1 MKIIVDMRFKLCMFV
16 ATLLMAV
23 SCVGNQ
29 QSTTS
34 VRRVKCEVAQGV
46 SQSSGSSRYPGK
58 VVATKEVN
66 RAFRVA
72 GVVDR
77 IVVKEGDSVREGDLI
92 AVMDSRDYELQLA
105 ATEAEYTA
113 IKGEVD
119 RVVKLFEE
127 ESVSAND
134 HDKAVNGLKQIEA
147 KLESH
152 RNSVTDTELRA
163 PFSGYIQKIY
173 FDRGETV
180 SAGMPIVSIVSSS
193 SPEVIINI
201 PASEY
206 IKRSELQS
214 ASAKCELYSGVEFGL
229 KHLGTTY
236 KTNLNQLYEA
246 RFTLSK
252 SECDVV
258 LSPGMSVMVSLD
270 YGNIEDNG
278 GVLIP
283 FSAVVERGGV
293 SNVWILES
301 GRASLRRVEIGDIL
315 RDGTVIVTS
324 GVEVGDVVITAGVN
338 SLEEGQHVEP
348 LEAISNSNIGGVL

>member
-1 MKIIVDMRFKLCMFV
+1 
-16 ATLLMAV
+16 MAV

-46 SQSSGSSRYPGK
+46 SQSSGGSRYPGK
-58 VVATKEVN
+58 VVAAKEVN

-72 GVVDR
+72 GVIDR
-77 IVVKEGDSVREGDLI
+77 IVVKEGDFVREGDLI
-92 AVMDSRDYELQLA
+92 AVMDSRDYKLQLA

-134 HDKAVNGLKQIEA
+134 YDKAVNGLKQIEA

-152 RNSVTDTELRA
+152 RNSVADTELRA

-180 SAGMPIVSIVSSS
+180 SAGMPIISIVSSS
-193 SPEVIINI
+193 APEVVINI

-206 IKRSELQS
+206 IKRSKLQS
-214 ASAKCELYSGVEFGL
+214 ASAKCELYPDVEFGL
-229 KHLGTTY
+229 KHLGTTH
-236 KTNLNQLYEA
+236 KANLNQLYEV

-252 SECDVV
+252 SECDVA

-270 YGNIEDNG
+270 YGDLTNG
-278 GVLIP
+278 GVVKIP
-283 FSAVVERGGV
+283 FSAVVERDGA
-293 SNVWILES
+293 SKVWVLES
-301 GRASLRRVEIGDIL
+301 GRVSLRTVTICTILKDGDATIT
-315 RDGTVIVTS
+315 DGL
-324 GVEVGDVVITAGVN
+324 EAGDVVITAGLN

-348 LEAISNSNIGGVL
+348 LEAMSNSNVGGIL